1 MNIALQAD
9 SADLP
14 AAIPAAPARRV
25 AVDGKFLR
33 LGEERFLIKGVTYGT
48 FAPDAN
54 GYQFPPIAQVTED
67 FRLMAELGINTVRVY
82 TPPRRDLLDAAL
94 AHGLRVMVGLPWA
107 QHIAFLDDK
116 KLRNQTEADLLGAVR
131 ELGDHP
137 AVLMF
142 ALGNEIPPS
151 IVRWH
156 GRLRIER
163 FLRRLYRKAKRIS
176 PESLF
181 TYVNFP
187 PTEFLDLSFFDICA
201 FNVYLHRE
209 ADLRAYLARL
219 QNIAGHKPL
228 LLAEAGADSIRE
240 GEDGQAAIT
249 AMHLRVAF
257 EEGACGTM
265 AFAWTDEWWRGGFDV
280 DDWKFGLVDKAR
292 APKAAAAAVAQAYA
306 DAPFSRAAKATWPK
320 VSIVVCA
327 YNAADTLEDNLSSL
341 EKLTYPDYE
350 IILVNDGSRDRTS
363 AIGHAHAGVR
373 VIDIPNGGLSA
384 ARNVGLAAATGEIV
398 AYTDADTRV
407 DRDWLT
413 FLVQPFLRSDVV
425 GSGGPN
431 VVPADDPPVAQCI
444 ARAPGGPT
452 HVLLDDRIAEH
463 VPGCNMAF
471 RREALLAIG
480 GFNPIYLRAGD
491 DVDVCWRLQARGWK
505 IGFAAAALVWHHHRS
520 SVKAYWRQ
528 QVGYGE
534 GERWLLAH
542 HPEKFL
548 DGHMLWRGR
557 IYSPLPFVRSLWSER
572 INAGV
577 WGTAAFPSVYRA
589 DVHPFAFL
597 PHSVFW
603 QIVSIVLT
611 LAGVVVAFLGEHAW
625 AATLLLGTGVVG
637 LAATIAKN
645 VSYAWRSDVDSLA
658 GHPLWYRSTVAYLHF
673 IQPFARVR
681 GIIRGILSPPEVTE
695 PVGPRQT
702 SRGPTPSFRESA
714 RALTLLAGGVTE
726 DRYWSEQWT
735 NTERVLVAL
744 TDWLRR
750 SRAVR
755 LIEIDEGWAHDRD
768 VSVLVGR
775 WAWLDIRALVEEHAG
790 GKALLR
796 VNMFLRPTSVGL
808 LSTLALAAGL
818 LASASA
824 GVALR
829 WPLAGIIVA
838 IVTLAIT
845 AAAAWRTAQATAI
858 VQRGIRAVAEQSAL
872 IRITSA
878 RARVPLLAPS
888 MGRVYA
894 LRTGAV
900 FVVMMVAVGAG
911 TLMLREAATAQIIG
925 ARKGYAGDNGPA
937 IDAWLDTPGGILV
950 TQDGE
955 VLFSDSNNHVV
966 RRIDPRNNISTI
978 VGNYSAGAGFSGDF
992 GLASQAQLDTPDGVS
1007 LAPDG
1012 DIIIADSHNDRIR
1025 RVDKQTQTI
1034 MTIAG
1039 TGRAGYNNDDVP
1051 ATEAWLN
1058 NPSGVAAAPNGDIY
1072 IADTLNYRVRMIDHA
1087 TGLIHTIAGDGD
1099 AGDSESEVG
1108 DGGPATSAHLNMP
1121 SDVALGPNGD
1131 IYIADMHHQRVR
1143 KVDAKTRIITTVAGT
1158 GRWGNTGDG
1167 GPATAATLAGPA
1179 GITVVADAAGKLTLF
1194 IADYYNGRV
1203 RAVGPD
1209 GIIREVS
1216 EDREAFDAPTRVA
1229 YSRRGGWLY
1238 VTDSSRDRLVVL
1250 NIASVAPSLAPP
1262 PQVRRRLTPSSPS
1275 PRPQTPPPAAPPA
1288 NEAPAPAAPV
1298 PAPAPTPAPPAEPPA
1313 AAPVPPATAEPA
1325 VATPPAE
1332 AAPR

>member
-1 MNIALQAD
+1 MSIALQAD
-9 SADLP
+9 PAVLP
-14 AAIPAAPARRV
+14 VENPAPSVQRV
-25 AVDGKFLR
+25 AIDGKFLR
-33 LGEERFLIKGVTYGT
+33 VGEDRFLIKGVTYGT
-48 FAPDAN
+48 FAPDAD
-54 GYQFPPIAQVTED
+54 GYQFPAAAQVEQD
-67 FRLMAELGINTVRVY
+67 FGLMAQLGINTVRVY
-82 TPPRRDLLDAAL
+82 TPPHRDLLDAAL
-94 AHGLRVMVGLPWA
+94 RHGLRVMVGLPWS
-107 QHIAFLDDK
+107 QHIAFLDDRR
-116 KLRNQTEADLLGAVR
+116 LRQQIETELLDKVR

-163 FLRRLYRKAKRIS
+163 FLRRLYRRAKAIS

-187 PTEFLDLSFFDICA
+187 PTEFLDLSFFDVCA

-209 ADLRAYLARL
+209 KDLRAYLARL
-219 QNIAGHKPL
+219 QHVAGHKPL
-228 LLAEAGADSIRE
+228 LLAEAGADSLRE
-240 GEDGQAAIT
+240 GQEGQASIT
-249 AMHLRVAF
+249 AMHLQAAF
-257 EEGACGTM
+257 EEGACGAM

-280 DDWKFGLVDKAR
+280 DDWAFGLVDKAR
-292 APKAAAAAVAQAYA
+292 SPKAAAAAVARVYA
-306 DAPFSRAAKATWPK
+306 EAPFPKADQARWPR
-320 VSIVVCA
+320 VSVVVCA
-327 YNAADTLEDNLSSL
+327 YNAADTLEDNLASL
-341 EKLTYPDYE
+341 EKLTYPDFE

-363 AIGHAHAGVR
+363 AIGHAHPRVR

-413 FLVQPFLRSDVV
+413 FLIQPFLRTDVV

-431 VVPADDPPVAQCI
+431 VVPADDPPMAQCI

-471 RREALLAIG
+471 RRDALLAIG
-480 GFNPIYLRAGD
+480 GFNAIYLRAGD
-491 DVDVCWRLQARGWK
+491 DVDVCWRLQARGGK

-572 INAGV
+572 INSGV

-597 PHSVFW
+597 PHSVNW
-603 QIVSIVLT
+603 QLFSFVLT
-611 LAGVVVAFLGEHAW
+611 LAGLIVGAEAEHAW
-625 AATLLLGTGVVG
+625 AAALLIGTGLIG
-637 LAATIAKN
+637 IAMTLAKN
-645 VSYAWRSDVDSLA
+645 ISYAWRSDVDSLP
-658 GHPLWYRSTVAYLHF
+658 GHPLWYRTAVAYLHF

-681 GIIRGILSPPEVTE
+681 GIIRGILSPPEVME

-702 SRGPTPSFRESA
+702 SRGPTPSLGESV
-714 RALTLLAGGVTE
+714 RALALLCGGVTE
-726 DRYWSEQWT
+726 DRYWSESWT
-735 NTERVLVAL
+735 NTERLLTQL
-744 TDWLRR
+744 TDWLRQ

-755 LIEIDEGWAHDRD
+755 IIEIDEGWSHDRD
-768 VSVLVGR
+768 LSVLVGR
-775 WAWLDIRALVEEHAG
+775 WAWLDVRALVEEHANG
-790 GKALLR
+790 RALLR
-796 VNMFLRPTSVGL
+796 INMYLRPTSVGIVSAVL
-808 LSTLALAAGL
+808 FSAALLAA
-818 LASASA
+818 ASA

-829 WPLAGIIVA
+829 WPLAGVVA
-838 IVTLAIT
+838 AVVTVAVT
-845 AAAAWRTAQATAI
+845 GYAAWLTAQTTAI
-858 VQRGIRAVAEQSAL
+858 VQRGVRAVAAQSAM
-872 IRITSA
+872 IRLKSA

-894 LRTGAV
+894 LRTGAIFLV
-900 FVVMMVAVGAG
+900 MVAALGAG
-911 TLMLREAATAQIIG
+911 TLMLREAATAQVIG

-937 IDAWLDTPGGILV
+937 IDAWLDTPGGIV
-950 TQDGE
+950 VSRSGD
-955 VLFSDSNNHVV
+955 VLFADSNNHVV
-966 RRIDPRNNISTI
+966 RRIDPTNNISTV
-978 VGNYSAGAGFSGDF
+978 VGNYAAGAGFSGDY
-992 GLASQAQLDTPDGVS
+992 GPATAAQLDTPDGVS
-1007 LAPDG
+1007 IAPDG
-1012 DIIIADSHNDRIR
+1012 DLVIADSHNGRVRRI
-1025 RVDKQTQTI
+1025 DLPTQTI

-1039 TGRAGYNNDDVP
+1039 TGQGRYNGDEIP
-1051 ATEAWLN
+1051 ATEAALN

-1087 TGLIHTIAGDGD
+1087 TGLIHTIAGDGE
-1099 AGDSESEVG
+1099 AGDDDFNVG
-1108 DGGPATSAHLNMP
+1108 DNGPAVNAHLNMP
-1121 SDVALGPNGD
+1121 SDVALAPNGD

-1143 KVDAKTRIITTVAGT
+1143 RIDAKTRTITTVVGN
-1158 GRWGNTGDG
+1158 GRWGNSGDG
-1167 GPATAATLAGPA
+1167 GPATQATLAGPA
-1179 GITVVADAAGKLTLF
+1179 GIAVVPDAAGKLTLF

-1216 EDREAFDAPTRVA
+1216 DDREAFGAPTRVA
-1229 YSRRGGWLY
+1229 YAPRGGWLY

-1250 NIASVAPSLAPP
+1250 NIAKVAPNLAPP
-1262 PQVRRRLTPSSPS
+1262 AAQPRRLP
-1275 PRPQTPPPAAPPA
+1275 
-1288 NEAPAPAAPV
+1288 PAPARR
-1298 PAPAPTPAPPAEPPA
+1298 A
-1313 AAPVPPATAEPA
+1313 AND
-1325 VATPPAE
+1325 
-1332 AAPR
+1332 